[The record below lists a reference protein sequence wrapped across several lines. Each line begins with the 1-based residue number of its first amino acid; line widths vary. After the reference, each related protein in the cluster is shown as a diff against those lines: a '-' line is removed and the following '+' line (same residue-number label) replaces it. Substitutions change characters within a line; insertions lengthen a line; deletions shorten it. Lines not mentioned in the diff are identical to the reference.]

1 VKVAPTSVNPVDWK
15 HRRGFLKEMI
25 PLRLPAILGHDVAGE
40 VAEAGKDVT
49 NFKPGDRVMG
59 LINDSYA
66 EFVTEK
72 AANLARVP
80 EGLDLEQAGV
90 LPLVLLTGAQLI
102 ERGVQPHAGD
112 TVLVTGALG
121 GVGRSA
127 VYTAKQRGAR
137 VVAGVRGKDRKN
149 AESLGADR
157 IVALGDVAADIASLE
172 PVDAIA
178 DTVGG
183 SMQSCFPG
191 VLASVVLLPPD
202 RERAGIRVV
211 SVVVQ
216 AGQVHYPHRRTVPAE
231 RHRRGAP
238 ACRKRWHRQNPARPV
253 TCLNVLHV

>member
-137 VVAGVRGKDRKN
+137 VVAGVRGLWRSATSPRTLLRWNPWMPSRTRLAAACK
-149 AESLGADR
+149 
-157 IVALGDVAADIASLE
+157 VASPVYWPPWCFYRPTASAL
-172 PVDAIA
+172 V
-178 DTVGG
+178 
-183 SMQSCFPG
+183 F
-191 VLASVVLLPPD
+191 
-202 RERAGIRVV
+202 V
-211 SVVVQ
+211 S
-216 AGQVHYPHRRTVPAE
+216 
-231 RHRRGAP
+231 
-238 ACRKRWHRQNPARPV
+238 
-253 TCLNVLHV
+253 